1 MSTAPAEQP
10 SLPPRRGR
18 PLIAWLVIVTLSA
31 IAVGYQVYASH
42 AADPRERGYLSEL
55 ELEGRYLVG
64 IHEIVGGPVY
74 EQAQALNRGPY
85 EQRLRFVVLAGELK
99 GPGEA
104 LVQLEQLR
112 DLWEQ
117 RPPEKEERQLTD
129 LLEKLYR
136 DYADQ
141 ELAESLGA
149 FERDAPDE
157 QPPWVA
163 KSLSEEEREQLRE
176 KLGWFGDLALAPA
189 HGADPAARAAVLA
202 QARRTATVLLTVS
215 LLALAL
221 AFLGFLLLCA
231 GVLCLILGVTRFRFA
246 RGSHDG
252 GVYAE
257 TFALWMAL
265 YMLPMAAIKLLPWSH
280 SRMLIMGLFGLA
292 SLSALAWPVL
302 RGVPWRRVRQ
312 DLGWWVPGSAAV
324 EVLWGVGCYLS
335 VLPLVLVGLLISN
348 GLLTIYKHFAGED
361 PFGVPIRASHPV
373 GEVLLHADWWLRVQI
388 FLAAA
393 VFAPIIEETMFR
405 GVLYRHLREVG
416 VRWPRSV
423 SVLFSAL
430 VVSFLF
436 AVVHPQGALGVPVLM
451 ALALGFTVAREL
463 RGSLVGAMAA
473 HGLNNGLVTVILL
486 TMT

>member
-1 MSTAPAEQP
+1 
-10 SLPPRRGR
+10 
-18 PLIAWLVIVTLSA
+18 
-31 IAVGYQVYASH
+31 
-42 AADPRERGYLSEL
+42 
-55 ELEGRYLVG
+55 
-64 IHEIVGGPVY
+64 
-74 EQAQALNRGPY
+74 
-85 EQRLRFVVLAGELK
+85 
-99 GPGEA
+99 
-104 LVQLEQLR
+104 EQLR

-348 GLLTIYKHFAGED
+348 GLLTISKHFPGEA
-361 PFGVPIRASHPV
+361 PFGRPVRA
-373 GEVLLHADWWLRVQI
+373 
-388 FLAAA
+388 
-393 VFAPIIEETMFR
+393 
-405 GVLYRHLREVG
+405 
-416 VRWPRSV
+416 
-423 SVLFSAL
+423 
-430 VVSFLF
+430 
-436 AVVHPQGALGVPVLM
+436 
-451 ALALGFTVAREL
+451 
-463 RGSLVGAMAA
+463 
-473 HGLNNGLVTVILL
+473 
-486 TMT
+486 